1 MAAWIWETL
10 QCQVGHQILQVL
22 CLELNSV
29 AVFSDMSPVYIHWE
43 SIPQLTCK
51 LHSKLAEQAGRCHN
65 WSSGFLKPAFSSS
78 TGQTSFQLFAVICNV
93 LALRQRTISVGCIF
107 RQRSSSRSFL
117 ICVMKDMF
125 LSGHHLKCCDCC
137 LACHS
142 YKAVTIVWQAV
153 FKSQS
158 ACEML
163 ESLWTTASFS
173 LLRRMEKK
181 ELSCLIRN
189 EWMADLLLAKGP
201 KGKKQLTASKL
212 LPWVW

>member
-1 MAAWIWETL
+1 MICLLSTFTENQSHNSLANCIANLQNKQDAAI
-10 QCQVGHQILQVL
+10 IDLQVSL
-22 CLELNSV
+22 SLLFPLV
-29 AVFSDMSPVYIHWE
+29 
-43 SIPQLTCK
+43 
-51 LHSKLAEQAGRCHN
+51 LARP
-65 WSSGFLKPAFSSS
+65 LFSSLL
-78 TGQTSFQLFAVICNV
+78 SFVMSWPWGKE
-93 LALRQRTISVGCIF
+93 SVGCIF